1 MGGIQSK
8 KDFIKR
14 NEERISQLEHSMKVL
29 DDNLKSTNTEENNIY
44 REGISQFPDRISQLE
59 HSMKVLDDNLKS
71 TNTDLQS
78 VKHKVTYDNL
88 KSTNTSEPIRMEKS
102 LNY

>member
-44 REGISQFPDRISQLE
+44 REGISQFPDRRE
-59 HSMKVLDDNLKS
+59 ETERARYVKKVFTK
-71 TNTDLQS
+71 TNCCFQACESNSWDVYS
-78 VKHKVTYDNL
+78 
-88 KSTNTSEPIRMEKS
+88 SIR
-102 LNY
+102 